1 MSIMDKVR
9 EQYLNGIEFTLYK
22 KWNSLTPE
30 YREEIKQN
38 IIDARYTIN
47 KKMENKMANIT
58 VTWEI
63 DFDMTEDKF
72 NEKIARKT
80 AEKALELI
88 LEGKARAFGVA
99 YRSTAYGIDLTKT
112 KGA

>member
-1 MSIMDKVR
+1 MSTMDKIR

-72 NEKIARKT
+72 NEKIARKA

-88 LEGKARAFGVA
+88 LEGTARAFQVEYEGRH
-99 YRSTAYGIDLTKT
+99 YIIDLSK
-112 KGA
+112 